1 MTTSD
6 TPPPQDAR
14 QAVANALGR
23 LATLHPKVIDLSL
36 GRIETLL
43 EKLGNPH
50 RSLPPVLHVA
60 GTNGKG
66 SVVATSRAIAEAA
79 GLRVHSYISPHLVRF
94 NERIRLQGQLIDDT
108 ALSALLDEVEAANGT
123 DPITFFEITTAA
135 ALLAFSRIPADL
147 CILEVGL
154 GGRLDATNV
163 IDRPAATAITPIS
176 YDHQAYLGDDLADI
190 AAEKAGIMKSG
201 VPAILGP
208 QFPPVDKVLRRIAH
222 ENNAPCFGFD
232 QQWQAGLRTDEAG
245 ATHLIYKDAH
255 GILDLPAP
263 VLAGAHQAMNASTA
277 IALLR
282 HQNAVPIS
290 EAAIRAGLGWVRW
303 PARLQKLDH
312 GPLRELLPEKS
323 DLWLDGGHNPAAAR
337 AVREALLT
345 LVDTSRP
352 VSLIVGMM
360 GNRDPLDYLRP
371 FQGLVHSVYGVT
383 IPNVETPCPAADIA
397 AAASS
402 IGMQAM
408 VASSVDGAL
417 KTIAQTAPSA
427 KSPHALCPAPFVL
440 IAGSL
445 YLAGD
450 VLAKNGPLPD

>member
-6 TPPPQDAR
+6 TPPTQDAR

-23 LATLHPKVIDLSL
+23 LAALHPKVIDLSL

-135 ALLAFSRIPADL
+135 AMLAFSRIPADL

-208 QFPPVDKVLRRIAH
+208 QSPLVDKVLRRIAH
-222 ENNAPCFGFD
+222 ENNAPCFGFG

-245 ATHLIYKDAH
+245 ATHLIYKDTH

-312 GPLRELLPEKS
+312 GPCGICCPKK
-323 DLWLDGGHNPAAAR
+323 A
-337 AVREALLT
+337 
-345 LVDTSRP
+345 
-352 VSLIVGMM
+352 I
-360 GNRDPLDYLRP
+360 
-371 FQGLVHSVYGVT
+371 YGW
-383 IPNVETPCPAADIA
+383 
-397 AAASS
+397 
-402 IGMQAM
+402 M
-408 VASSVDGAL
+408 VAITPPPPVQCG
-417 KTIAQTAPSA
+417 KP
-427 KSPHALCPAPFVL
+427 C
-440 IAGSL
+440 
-445 YLAGD
+445 
-450 VLAKNGPLPD
+450 